1 MGQHKESILIWCLV
15 VQLFTSLV
23 LGGLAAGGV
32 VSGGIAL
39 QAAVPSSAW
48 SAVADGI
55 TFWWSCITFHISGG
69 GYIASVFFWFLT
81 IVEAL
86 MLLLI
91 IRGD

>member
-1 MGQHKESILIWCLV
+1 MGQHKESILIWCLA

-23 LGGLAAGGV
+23 LGGLATAGV

-39 QAAVPSSAW
+39 QTTIPSSAW
-48 SAVADGI
+48 SAVTDGI
-55 TFWWSCITFHISGG
+55 IWWSCLTFQISGG